1 MLHLEMGKIQKL
13 LTTLETFIDTDQA
26 LNNSISTV
34 NVSWHIEHSL
44 LVITQIAKAV
54 TNSDPSEYE
63 HVFNFKKL
71 WVFSLGRF
79 PRGKAKAPASVIP
92 TSTISK
98 SDYPALFENARIA
111 LSQLNQAKANQYFV
125 HPIFGKL
132 NVKGTF
138 TMLTIHTAHHIK
150 IIEDIIKG

>member
-1 MLHLEMGKIQKL
+1 MLHLTMRKIQGL
-13 LTTLETFIDTDQA
+13 LNTLETFIDKDQA
-26 LNNSISTV
+26 LDPKISTV

-54 TNSDPSEYE
+54 TSSDPSEYAYS
-63 HVFNFKKL
+63 FNFKKL
-71 WVFSLGRF
+71 LVFSLGKF

-92 TSTISK
+92 TTTISK
-98 SDYPALFENARIA
+98 SDYPALFEEAKTA
-111 LSQLNQAKANQYFV
+111 LSNLALAKPNQYFI

>member
-1 MLHLEMGKIQKL
+1 MGKIEQL
-13 LTTLETFIDTDQA
+13 LTTLETYIDQDQS
-26 LNNSISTV
+26 LNSTISTV

-54 TNSDPSEYE
+54 SSSNPSEYE
-63 HVFNFKKL
+63 HKFNFKKL

-92 TSTISK
+92 TSTINK
-98 SDYPALFENARIA
+98 SAYPALFEEAKLA
-111 LSQLNQAKANQYFV
+111 LSNLALANPNQYFV

-138 TMLTIHTAHHIK
+138 AMLTIHTAHHIK

>member
-1 MLHLEMGKIQKL
+1 MLHLGMGKIQGL
-13 LTTLETFIDTDQA
+13 LNTLETFVDNDQT
-26 LNNSISTV
+26 LNSAISTV

-54 TNSDPSEYE
+54 TNSDPSQYE
-63 HVFNFKKL
+63 HKFNFKKL
-71 WVFSLGRF
+71 WVFSLGKF

-92 TSTISK
+92 TATISRR
-98 SDYPALFENARIA
+98 DYPALFEKARIA
-111 LSQLNQAKANQYFV
+111 LSELDLATPNQYFV

-150 IIEDIIKG
+150 IIEDIIK

>member
-1 MLHLEMGKIQKL
+1 MLHLGMENIQNL
-13 LTTLETFIDTDQA
+13 LNKLETFIDNNES

-54 TNSDPSEYE
+54 TNSDPNEYE
-63 HVFNFKKL
+63 YKFNFKKI
-71 WVFSLGRF
+71 WIFSLGRF
-79 PRGKAKAPASVIP
+79 PRGKAKAPNSVIP
-92 TSTISK
+92 TTTISK

-111 LSQLNQAKANQYFV
+111 LAKLKAAKANQYFV